1 MFAFKVYNYGK
12 WTHFEFFFIN
22 IIYQTVLCADD
33 RYKSLTFIIKCLTCF
48 KNYKIIITDLKYLS
62 THSLVIIYAYLFSN
76 YIDIQIS

>member
-33 RYKSLTFIIKCLTCF
+33 RNKSLTFIKCLTCF